1 MLEDP
6 AADTAVRGMLQWCA
20 SRGLDTVAKSVE
32 TEALRLR
39 SQELGCVY
47 GQGYEVGRAVPFRQ
61 VLEDLAMYELVPPA
75 PESVTTQVL
84 PALAESSAESTTSR

>member
-1 MLEDP
+1 
-6 AADTAVRGMLQWCA
+6 
-20 SRGLDTVAKSVE
+20 VAKSVE

-75 PESVTTQVL
+75 PKAATTLVL
-84 PALAESSAESTTSR
+84 PALAPLPTESTVSG